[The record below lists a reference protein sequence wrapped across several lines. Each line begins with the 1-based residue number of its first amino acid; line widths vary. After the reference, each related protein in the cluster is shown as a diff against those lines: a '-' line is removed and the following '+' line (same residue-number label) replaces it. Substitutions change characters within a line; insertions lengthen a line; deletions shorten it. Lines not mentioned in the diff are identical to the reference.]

1 MFRTESNEISRSHRL
16 AVAGLM
22 GLNVAAL
29 AVTIWVMADFSREQQ
44 IVRELIRQL
53 PPQAT
58 ASAELLAGEL
68 KRQFRLTA
76 LVVLNLIATGFA
88 VALLARAYRTSQRSL
103 HDVKNLAGDILSS
116 MDQAVITTD
125 REGVITSINRRGLEL
140 LGVGEDSVGHK
151 LGEACKVVDLETF
164 RRESIPKD
172 PSRVV
177 KDYVVAQPQ
186 GNRILRAFCQPL
198 RDVQD
203 HKIGTVLQLRDVTE
217 RALTEQQMQRM
228 ERFMGL
234 GSLSAGL
241 HHEIKNPLSA
251 LSLHVQL
258 FEEQFESQQLP
269 DETRETLGV
278 LKTEVARIIGVLE
291 SFRSYASIDRLTR
304 TAVYMDKL
312 LERQVRLISPQA
324 SACGVKI
331 RTEIESPI
339 PRLKADRGKLEQVM
353 LNLMINAM
361 DAMPGGGRLTI
372 SAAVQEN
379 YVVVRVA
386 DTGHG
391 ISDDMRPH
399 LFDPYFTTK
408 GSGTGLGLALSEKIV
423 RQHGGILELCP
434 SDQGAVFAVSIPIEG
449 T

>member
-1 MFRTESNEISRSHRL
+1 M
-16 AVAGLM
+16 V
-22 GLNVAAL
+22 LNTAAL
-29 AVTIWVMADFSREQQ
+29 AITLWVMADFLREQQ
-44 IVRELIRQL
+44 IVRGLIRQL
-53 PPQAT
+53 PPEAT

-68 KRQFRLTA
+68 KWQFRLTT

-88 VALLARAYRTSQRSL
+88 VVLLARAYRTSQRSL
-103 HDVKNLAGDILSS
+103 RDVKNLAADILSS
-116 MDQAVITTD
+116 MEQAVITTD
-125 REGVITSINRRGLEL
+125 RQGVITSINRRGLEL
-140 LGVGEDSVGHK
+140 LDVGEESVGAP
-151 LGEACKVVDLETF
+151 LSEACQVIDLESF

-177 KDYVVAQPQ
+177 RDYVVAQPQ

-198 RDVQD
+198 RDAQEQQ
-203 HKIGTVLQLRDVTE
+203 IGSVLQLRDVTD

-234 GSLSAGL
+234 GSLAAGL

-258 FEEQFESQQLP
+258 FEEQFEGQPLP
-269 DETRETLGV
+269 AETREILGV
-278 LKTEVARIIGVLE
+278 LKTEVTRITGVLE

-304 TAVYMDKL
+304 TTVFMDRL
-312 LERQVRLISPQA
+312 LDRQVRLITPQA
-324 SACGVKI
+324 SALGVQI
-331 RTEIESPI
+331 QTEIESPL
-339 PRLKADRGKLEQVM
+339 PRLKGDRGKLEQVI
-353 LNLMINAM
+353 LNLLINAM
-361 DAMPGGGRLTI
+361 DAMPGGGLLTI

-379 YVVVRVA
+379 YVIVRVA

-391 ISDDMRPH
+391 ISDDLRPH

-408 GSGTGLGLALSEKIV
+408 GNGTGLGLALSEKIV

-434 SDQGAVFAVSIPIEG
+434 SEQGAVFAVSLPIEG
-449 T
+449 PCLTDSIS